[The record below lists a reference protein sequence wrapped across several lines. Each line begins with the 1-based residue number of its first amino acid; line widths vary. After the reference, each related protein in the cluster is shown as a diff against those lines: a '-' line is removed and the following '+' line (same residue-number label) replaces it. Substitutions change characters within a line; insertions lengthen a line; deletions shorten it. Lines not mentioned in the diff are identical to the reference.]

1 MKICFLTPEYPPFG
15 TTGGI
20 GSYVSII
27 APTLAARGHEV
38 RVITC
43 TGSRRDDVVDRG
55 VDVHVRPVL
64 PLPVLGRLS
73 RVSQTHARLAA
84 ARSYGAALEEVA
96 RPDVVESPE
105 WMAESL
111 RIRGSTRRSRLVVHL
126 HTPVGFIARHGQRL
140 GRDAA
145 LAHRLE
151 ILAIRGARAVTSP
164 SRLLLDL
171 VFPSGAPQGALAR
184 VIRQPIDLR
193 LWKPAE
199 SSLPT
204 ERVVLVVGR
213 LERLKGVD
221 LLLEAVAS
229 LPPEVRDTTKVLAVG
244 RSSGLHEG
252 RPYAEWL
259 AELAG
264 RHGVRF
270 EQRGEVARDE
280 LAGIY
285 ATARVVALP
294 SRFDNFPMVALEA
307 MASARPLVC
316 STACGAAELLHG
328 SGAGEVFETGDT
340 GSLRS
345 ALLRYLTD
353 DAAARAAG
361 DAGRALVER
370 ECSPDVIA
378 AQREQL
384 YRDMAVA

>member
-1 MKICFLTPEYPPFG
+1 MKITFLTPEYPPFG

-43 TGSRRDDVVDRG
+43 TGSHREDVVDRG
-55 VDVHVRPVL
+55 VDVHVRPFRPI
-64 PLPVLGRLS
+64 PLVGRVR

-84 ARSYGAALEEVA
+84 ARSYSAALRELG

-111 RIRGSTRRSRLVVHL
+111 RIRGSTRRSRLLVHL

-145 LAHRLE
+145 ASHRLE
-151 ILAIRGARAVTSP
+151 ILSIRGARAVTSP

-171 VFPSGAPQGALAR
+171 VFPNGAPQGALAR
-184 VIRQPIDLR
+184 VIRQPVDLGY
-193 LWKPAE
+193 WK
-199 SSLPT
+199 LPEDTPRT

-221 LLLEAVAS
+221 TLLEAAGM
-229 LPPEVRDTTKVLAVG
+229 LPPEVRDTTTIVAVG

-259 AELAG
+259 SELAE
-264 RHGVRF
+264 RLGVRF
-270 EQRGEVARDE
+270 EQRTEVARNE
-280 LAGIY
+280 LAAIY
-285 ATARVVALP
+285 PTARVVALP

-307 MASARPLVC
+307 MASGRPVVC
-316 STACGAAELLHG
+316 SSSCGAAELVGG
-328 SGAGEVFETGDT
+328 SGAGEVFATGDT
-340 GSLRS
+340 RSLSS

-353 DAAARAAG
+353 EAAARVAG
-361 DAGRALVER
+361 DTARALVEA
-370 ECSPDVIA
+370 ECAPDVIA
-378 AQREQL
+378 GQREQL
-384 YRDMAVA
+384 YRDMASA

>member
-1 MKICFLTPEYPPFG
+1 MRISFLTPEYPPFG

-43 TGSRRDDVVDRG
+43 TGALREDVVDRG
-55 VDVHVRPVL
+55 VHVHVRPL
-64 PLPVLGRLS
+64 RPLPVVGRMD

-84 ARSYGAALEEVA
+84 ARSYRAALRELE
-96 RPDVVESPE
+96 RPDVIESPE

-111 RIRGSTRRSRLVVHL
+111 RIRGSTRRSRLLVHL

-151 ILAIRGARAVTSP
+151 LFSIRGARAVTSP
-164 SRLLLDL
+164 SKLLLDL
-171 VFPSGAPQGALAR
+171 VFPSGAPQGPLAR
-184 VIRQPIDLR
+184 VIRQPIDVD
-193 LWKPAE
+193 LWKRSDAV
-199 SSLPT
+199 SRT

-221 LLLEAVAS
+221 VLLEAAGK
-229 LPPEVRDTTKVLAVG
+229 LPPEVRDTTTIVAVG

-259 AELAG
+259 SKLAE

-280 LAGIY
+280 LAALY
-285 ATARVVALP
+285 AAARVVALP

-307 MASARPLVC
+307 MASGRPLVC
-316 STACGAAELLHG
+316 STTCGAAELVGG
-328 SGAGEVFETGDT
+328 SGAGEVFESGDA
-340 GSLRS
+340 GALAS

-353 DAAARAAG
+353 EAAARAAG
-361 DAGRALVER
+361 DTGRALAEA
-370 ECSPDVIA
+370 ECAPDVIA
-378 AQREQL
+378 GHRERL
-384 YRDMAVA
+384 YEDMAEA